1 MATTATREEIEQA
14 GRFARFE
21 MAKREYRRFMPFVK
35 IVEPGTGMVTLQEWP
50 HLMEVEEALRGNSRI
65 VLAKSRQIGM
75 TTLLSSYV
83 LYHAS
88 FTPNALA
95 LVFSKGERD
104 AWEFLS
110 KSRMTYEA
118 LPPELQM
125 PLGVPDNREQMTFES
140 GSRIITLP
148 STEAAGRGLNPTL
161 VVMDEADFN
170 EYLDAAY
177 NAVKPGLDD
186 NDGQLILTSTVSP
199 YKMGSLFQNLYLAAP
214 DNGFKRLFYGWRA
227 RPARTD
233 EWYAERKS
241 QYPDQA
247 LFQKEHPETEEEA
260 FAPTRALAAFDQTI
274 LTRMKQDVKEPVEVL
289 TVGNGVRANIY
300 QPFQPGKRYS
310 AGTDTSHG
318 TGNDYA
324 VTVILDAVTG
334 YIAADIYSQVVNP
347 SELAVASVELLN
359 QYDSPIWGIEDNDWG
374 ILTIAMAQEL
384 RYRKLFYRD
393 SDHPGW
399 HTYDTAGMTN
409 GSRYVLWGDLIEAV
423 HSRAITVPNG
433 DGLSQFFTVIR
444 NPDKRGRIEAQSG
457 THDDYPMAVG
467 IAWQLR
473 QNARPA
479 GGENGRPARSSERR
493 RRRGWSRW
501 G

>member
-1 MATTATREEIEQA
+1 MLETEELQEA
-14 GRFARFE
+14 GRQARHE
-21 MAKREYRRFMPFVK
+21 LARREYAHFMPFVK

-50 HLMEVEEALRGNSRI
+50 HLMETQSALATHTRI

-83 LYHAS
+83 LWHAS

-110 KSRMTYEA
+110 KSRATYEF
-118 LPPELQM
+118 LPPELQE
-125 PLGVPDNREQMTFES
+125 PLGETNNREQMSFAS

-161 VVMDEADFN
+161 VVMDEADFH

-186 NDGQLILTSTVSP
+186 NDGQLIVTSTVNP
-199 YKMGSLFQNLYLAAP
+199 YKMASLFQTLYLSAP
-214 DNGFKRLFYGWRA
+214 NNGFKRLFYGWRA
-227 RPARTD
+227 RPTRD
-233 EWYAERKS
+233 NDWYSERKS

-260 FAPTRALAAFDQTI
+260 FAPTRAIAAFDLDV
-274 LTRMKQDVKEPVEVL
+274 LTLMKQDVKEPIERI
-289 TVGNGVRANIY
+289 TTNNGVQANIY
-300 QPFQPGKRYS
+300 QPFQPGKRYC

-318 TGNDYA
+318 TGHDYA
-324 VTVILDAVTG
+324 VTVIIDAVTG
-334 YIAADIYSQVVNP
+334 YIAADIYSQVLNP
-347 SELAVASVELLN
+347 QQLSVASVELLN
-359 QYDSPIWGIEDNDWG
+359 MYDSPIWGIEDNDWG
-374 ILTIAMAQEL
+374 ILTITTAQEL
-384 RYRKLFYRD
+384 RYRKLYYRD

-399 HTYDTAGMTN
+399 HTYDSAGMSS
-409 GSRYVLWGDLIEAV
+409 GSRYVLWGDLIEAI
-423 HSRAITVPNG
+423 HLRAITIPNG
-433 DGLSQFFTVIR
+433 EGLSQFFTVIR

-473 QNARPA
+473 QYARPA
-479 GGENGRPARSSERR
+479 SGENGRPERSANRR

>member
-1 MATTATREEIEQA
+1 LLETELQEAGRQARHELATREYA
-14 GRFARFE
+14 H
-21 MAKREYRRFMPFVK
+21 FMPFVK
-35 IVEPGTGMVTLQEWP
+35 IVEPGTGMVSLQEWP
-50 HLMEVEEALRGNSRI
+50 HLMETQATIAAHTRI

-83 LYHAS
+83 LWHAS

-110 KSRMTYEA
+110 KSRATYEF
-118 LPPELQM
+118 LPPELQE
-125 PLGVPDNREQMTFES
+125 PLGETNNREQMSFAS

-161 VVMDEADFN
+161 VVMDEADFH

-186 NDGQLILTSTVSP
+186 NDGQLIVTSTVNP
-199 YKMGSLFQNLYLAAP
+199 YKMASLFQTLYLSAP
-214 DNGFKRLFYGWRA
+214 NNGFKRLFYGWRA
-227 RPARTD
+227 RPTRD
-233 EWYAERKS
+233 NDWYAERKS

-260 FAPTRALAAFDQTI
+260 FAPTRAIAAFDLDV
-274 LTRMKQDVKEPVEVL
+274 LTLMKQDVREPIERI
-289 TVGNGVRANIY
+289 TTNNGVQANIY
-300 QPFQPGKRYS
+300 QPFQPGKRYC

-318 TGNDYA
+318 TGHDYA
-324 VTVILDAVTG
+324 VTVIIDAVTG
-334 YIAADIYSQVVNP
+334 YIAADIYSQVLNP
-347 SELAVASVELLN
+347 QQLSVASVELLN
-359 QYDSPIWGIEDNDWG
+359 MYDSPIWGIEDNDWG
-374 ILTIAMAQEL
+374 ILTITTAQEL
-384 RYRKLFYRD
+384 RYRKLYYRD
-393 SDHPGW
+393 ADHPGW
-399 HTYDTAGMTN
+399 HTYDSAGMSN
-409 GSRYVLWGDLIEAV
+409 GSRYVLWGDLIEAI
-423 HSRAITVPNG
+423 HLRAITVPNG
-433 DGLSQFFTVIR
+433 EGLSQFFTVIR

-473 QNARPA
+473 QYARPA
-479 GGENGRPARSSERR
+479 AGENGRPERSANRR